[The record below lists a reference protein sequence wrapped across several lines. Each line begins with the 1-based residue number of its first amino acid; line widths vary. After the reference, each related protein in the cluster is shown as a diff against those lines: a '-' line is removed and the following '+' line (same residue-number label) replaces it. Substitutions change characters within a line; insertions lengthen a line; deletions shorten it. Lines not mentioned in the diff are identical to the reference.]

1 MNIENKY
8 PVTIFKRENDYG
20 TFYSLGLSKKNMDG
34 EYVNGYMDCRFKK
47 GVTLDNQ
54 TRIYI
59 KNAWLDFYLK
69 DKRTNTYIFISDF
82 ELADKEETKED
93 VYANFGSSIT
103 AEQIDEMP
111 DLPF

>member
-8 PVTIFKRENDYG
+8 PATIFKRENNYG

-34 EYVNGYMDCRFKK
+34 EYVNGYMPCKFKK

-69 DKRTNTYIFISDF
+69 NKITNTYIFISDF
-82 ELADKEETKED
+82 ELADKEETKKD
-93 VYANFGSSIT
+93 AYADFGNSFT
-103 AEQIDEMP
+103 AEQVDEIP